1 MLPYIVLLTVGQDL
15 LSQFAHISLCSFR
28 CCLACW
34 TAHTPR
40 TWRLPTILS
49 RKWSKRWSLLHFS
62 HLLLYGTFV
71 LHINHRTTVKSE
83 ENRRRL
89 SELCTRDKNI
99 NLMSKWVDRPPRGW
113 GGGGVVLVS
122 KWLSRFSLC
131 VCVWPDL
138 RHGEKNYDFTSQTLH
153 FYGSLDHKSDQSQ
166 PVQVSSY

>member
-122 KWLSRFSLC
+122 KWLSRFSLR
-131 VCVWPDL
+131 VCVTWFKAQ
-138 RHGEKNYDFTSQTLH
+138 REKLWLH
-153 FYGSLDHKSDQSQ
+153 FTDSAFLWQSW
-166 PVQVSSY
+166 P